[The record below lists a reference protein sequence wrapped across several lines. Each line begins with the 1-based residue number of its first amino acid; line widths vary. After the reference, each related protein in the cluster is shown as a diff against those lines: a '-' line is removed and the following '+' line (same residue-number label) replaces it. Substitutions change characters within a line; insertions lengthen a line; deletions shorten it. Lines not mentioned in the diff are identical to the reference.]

1 MENTRKYDF
10 HDMSPYEG
18 QDFEEAMERLR
29 SYPQLLNNFTDLLS
43 RHNRVINKWKSFH
56 SKNKLARAL
65 NEVHNVDQ
73 FQKEITSDIF
83 LDMIES
89 TSMEDLTME
98 GIEELEDKPY
108 IYISSHRD
116 IVLDTALLDL
126 CLYRSDRT
134 LCEMIIGDNLVGNQF
149 IEDMFRVNGAIITR
163 RNLTSASDLKEET
176 MRMSYYVR
184 HAMLNKKKSIWVAQ
198 KSGRSKDGID
208 NTSSSIFKM
217 LYLACR
223 DQGKDFSTF
232 LREQPV
238 VPVAISYEYDPC
250 AVTKSYSILK
260 KMKNDVY
267 KKKRYEDII
276 DMVKGLRSWK
286 GNVHVHVG
294 KPLDP
299 DRITNPREAAAECD
313 LQIHRNFKLW
323 DTNYFCWDKINGLDK
338 YADMYRDLNTKSFEK
353 KYRKLNPDVVKNVY
367 LQYANPVQS
376 VLNDLENEKNG

>member
-1 MENTRKYDF
+1 MEKIRKFDF
-10 HDMSPYEG
+10 HEMSPYEG
-18 QDFEEAMERLR
+18 KDFEDAMERLR
-29 SYPQLLNNFTDLLS
+29 SYPQLLNHFTDLIS
-43 RHNRVINKWKSFH
+43 RHSRVINKWKSFH

-116 IVLDTALLDL
+116 ILLDTALLDL
-126 CLYRSDRT
+126 CLYRSDRR

-184 HAMLNKKKSIWVAQ
+184 HAMLNKQKSIWVAQ

-208 NTSSSIFKM
+208 NTSSSILKM

-223 DQGKDFSTF
+223 DQEKDFSTF

-238 VPVAISYEYDPC
+238 VPVSISYQYDPC

-294 KPLDP
+294 TPLDP
-299 DRITNPREAAAECD
+299 DKITNPKDAAAECD
-313 LQIHRNFKLW
+313 RQIHRNFRLW
-323 DTNYFCWDKINGLDK
+323 DTNYFCWDKINGLSNYVDK
-338 YADMYRDLNTKSFEK
+338 YRDLNTKSFEK
-353 KYRKLNPDVVKNVY
+353 KYRKLNPEVVKNVF

-376 VLNDLENEKNG
+376 VLNDLENEQNG